1 MSDDHGR
8 SAPEP
13 GSEDADTDPGAE
25 PDPGL
30 RDPDAPGV
38 GALDEVDGNDDLDLP
53 EPNEPA

>member
-8 SAPEP
+8 STPEP
-13 GSEDADTDPGAE
+13 DSDDVGDD
-25 PDPGL
+25 PDPGR

-38 GALDEVDGNDDLDLP
+38 GALDEVDGNDDIDLP